1 MPFLVMHA
9 RIFFCL
15 FKCKMRAHTKKKEK
29 RKDDQMAEPETLSES
44 QNQRFSFSS
53 QWKAANLSGK
63 HLETSLARAPECFGA
78 NALYSMCPQ
87 LVRQPVDTTATNI
100 ATP

>member
-9 RIFFCL
+9 RIFLPCL
-15 FKCKMRAHTKKKEK
+15 NAKCQLMKKNKK
-29 RKDDQMAEPETLSES
+29 RKDDQMAKPEKPSKS

-63 HLETSLARAPECFGA
+63 HLETNLARVPECFRS
-78 NALYSMCPQ
+78 NALYSMWPQ
-87 LVRQPVDTTATNI
+87 LLRQPVDTTATNI

>member
-1 MPFLVMHA
+1 
-9 RIFFCL
+9 
-15 FKCKMRAHTKKKEK
+15 
-29 RKDDQMAEPETLSES
+29 MAEPENPSES

-63 HLETSLARAPECFGA
+63 HLETSLARVSECFRS
-78 NALYSMCPQ
+78 NAPYSMCPQ
-87 LVRQPVDTTATNI
+87 LLGQPVDTTATNI